1 MSAQQRPGP
10 RSEVCEAVLSG
21 GDAGWSVVRMAD
33 FNGDGRSDLLW
44 RYTDGAMSCSTMN
57 ALSALSTAVVA
68 GPGSWSAVPLGY

>member
-1 MSAQQRPGP
+1 
-10 RSEVCEAVLSG
+10 
-21 GDAGWSVVRMAD
+21 MAD
-33 FNGDGRSDLLW
+33 FNCDGRSDLLW